1 MIDYQKN
8 IHAESVVRE
17 LVSIE
22 PNFLAIFGIESLLK
36 IDGARK
42 ATLSIIKSY
51 VERRDHIARIENVIE
66 ELFESEN
73 VRSEILSKYK
83 N

>member
-8 IHAESVVRE
+8 IHAESMVRE

-22 PNFLAIFGIESLLK
+22 PSFLAIFGIESLLK

-42 ATLSIIKSY
+42 PVL
-51 VERRDHIARIENVIE
+51 
-66 ELFESEN
+66 
-73 VRSEILSKYK
+73 
-83 N
+83 

>member
-42 ATLSIIKSY
+42 AAL
-51 VERRDHIARIENVIE
+51 
-66 ELFESEN
+66 
-73 VRSEILSKYK
+73 
-83 N
+83 